1 MSYKDITIVIT
12 SFKSQNKI
20 ISCLDSIKTDIKVLV
35 IENSNNIG
43 FKESIED
50 KYSNISCIL
59 TGENLGYGNGNNL
72 GLSKVKTKYAL
83 IINPDAILDSTAI
96 DNFLISAKKEPDF
109 AIISPYVQDEYVL
122 EKKKITIKNLKS
134 VDNVKGFAMFLNI
147 SEFEKIGFFD
157 KNFFIYF
164 EEIDLCKRIKS
175 YNKKIFLDPNI
186 RIFHK
191 GGSSHDQSV
200 DMEMELSRNWH
211 WMWSSFYYHKK
222 HYGFFF
228 SILKVFP
235 KLVSSIFKIFFFLL
249 IFDNHNRK
257 IYFQRFSGL
266 FNSILGKK
274 SWYRPKVD

>member
-157 KNFFIYF
+157 KNFFPNFGKKFWAKNCDRSCQKKFSTNFLY
-164 EEIDLCKRIKS
+164 
-175 YNKKIFLDPNI
+175 KKI
-186 RIFHK
+186 
-191 GGSSHDQSV
+191 
-200 DMEMELSRNWH
+200 
-211 WMWSSFYYHKK
+211 
-222 HYGFFF
+222 
-228 SILKVFP
+228 
-235 KLVSSIFKIFFFLL
+235 
-249 IFDNHNRK
+249 
-257 IYFQRFSGL
+257 
-266 FNSILGKK
+266 
-274 SWYRPKVD
+274 